1 MTERHRAEHP
11 IWVIGA
17 GPGAEDQLTPAARA
31 ALARAG
37 CVVAAA
43 RHAALAGA
51 HPNVVP
57 LKSIPETL
65 DRVER
70 ELERGSVAV
79 LVSGDPGI
87 YSLLPV
93 LKRRWPGRNV
103 RVVPGIGSLQSLCAA
118 AGEAWDDAAI
128 LSGHGRPLTA
138 ARFLTAVERRR
149 LTVLFCGGDRTPR
162 WACEALAGAVGGLGT
177 RVEAVVG
184 ERLSYPDERV
194 TRGAPADLAG
204 RDFDPLSLMLVRN
217 AAPWTPPFGRPRD
230 ADFERGETPMTREE
244 VRSVILDRLEL
255 RPGAVFW
262 DIGAGTGSVSAAAAL
277 ACPEAEVHAVECDPA
292 ALALLDR
299 NRERFRLHNMAIHPG
314 RALSVLDA
322 LPNPTHVFVGG
333 SGGELSELLLRLLYL
348 LRLSRLSRLSRLP
361 RPSVRDGAVR
371 VVVSAVT
378 LQTLSEA
385 VTAMSGPGYREL
397 EAVQLA
403 VSASRPLGRSLLMT
417 ARNPVTL
424 LCAWC

>member
-1 MTERHRAEHP
+1 MTEREL
-11 IWVIGA
+11 WVVGV
-17 GPGAEDQLTPAARA
+17 GPGAADQLTPAASA
-31 ALARAG
+31 VLARAG
-37 CVVAAA
+37 CVVAAP
-43 RHAALAGA
+43 RHAGLVGA
-51 HPNVVP
+51 HPNIVL
-57 LKSIPETL
+57 LKGIPETL

-103 RVVPGIGSLQSLCAA
+103 RVVPGIGALQSLCAA
-118 AGEAWDDAAI
+118 AGEVWDDAAV

-162 WACEALAGAVGGLGT
+162 WACEALAGAVGGLGS
-177 RVEAVVG
+177 RVEVVVG

-194 TRGAPADLAG
+194 TRGTPSDLAG

-217 AAPWTPPFGRPRD
+217 AALWTPPFGRPRD
-230 ADFERGETPMTREE
+230 ADFERGGVPMTGEE

-262 DIGAGTGSVSAAAAL
+262 DIGAGTGSVSAAVAL
-277 ACPEAEVHAVECDPA
+277 ACPEAEVHAVECEPE
-292 ALALLDR
+292 ALALLAR

-333 SGGELSELLLRLLYL
+333 SGGELSELL
-348 LRLSRLSRLSRLP
+348 SRLTRIP
-361 RPSVRDGAVR
+361 VRSGLLR

-385 VTAMSGPGYREL
+385 VTALSGPGYRDL

-403 VSASRPLGRSLLMT
+403 VSVSRPLGRSLLMA

>member
-1 MTERHRAEHP
+1 MTEREL
-11 IWVIGA
+11 WVVGV
-17 GPGAEDQLTPAARA
+17 GPGAADQLTPAASA
-31 ALARAG
+31 VLARAD

-43 RHAALAGA
+43 RHAGLAGA
-51 HPNVVP
+51 HPNIVL
-57 LKSIPETL
+57 LKGIPETL

-103 RVVPGIGSLQSLCAA
+103 RVVPGIGALQSLCAA

-138 ARFLTAVERRR
+138 ARFLTVVERRR

-230 ADFERGETPMTREE
+230 ADFERGGVPMTREE
-244 VRSVILDRLEL
+244 VRSVVLDRLEL
-255 RPGAVFW
+255 GPESVLW
-262 DIGAGTGSVSAAAAL
+262 DIGAGTGSVSVAAAL
-277 ACPEAEVHAVECDPA
+277 ACPDGEVCSVECDSA
-292 ALALLDR
+292 AVALLER
-299 NRERFRLHNMAIHPG
+299 NREKFRLHNMTIRPG
-314 RALSVLDA
+314 RALAVLES
-322 LPNPTHVFVGG
+322 LPGPTHVFVGG
-333 SGGELSELLLRLLYL
+333 SGGELSALLA
-348 LRLSRLSRLSRLP
+348 RLP
-361 RPSVRDGAVR
+361 LLPCRGEVR

-378 LQTLSEA
+378 LRTLSEA
-385 VTAMSGPGYREL
+385 VTALSGPGYRDL
-397 EAVQLA
+397 EAVQVA
-403 VSASRPLGRSLLMT
+403 VSASRPLGGSLLLME

-424 LCAWC
+424 LCARC

>member
-1 MTERHRAEHP
+1 MTEREL
-11 IWVIGA
+11 WVVGV
-17 GPGAEDQLTPAARA
+17 GPGAADQLTPAASA
-31 ALARAG
+31 VLARAD

-43 RHAALAGA
+43 RHAGLAGA
-51 HPNVVP
+51 HPNIVL
-57 LKSIPETL
+57 LKGIPETL
-65 DRVER
+65 VRVER

-103 RVVPGIGSLQSLCAA
+103 RVVPGIGALQSLCAA

-138 ARFLTAVERRR
+138 ARFLTVVERQR

-177 RVEAVVG
+177 RVEVVVG

-204 RDFDPLSLMLVRN
+204 RDFDPLSLLLVRN

-230 ADFERGETPMTREE
+230 ADFERGGVPMTREE
-244 VRSVILDRLEL
+244 VRSVVLDRLEL
-255 RPGAVFW
+255 GPESVLW
-262 DIGAGTGSVSAAAAL
+262 DIGAGTGSVSVAAAL
-277 ACPEAEVHAVECDPA
+277 ACPDGEVCSVECGPEA
-292 ALALLDR
+292 VALLER
-299 NRERFRLHNMAIHPG
+299 NREKFRLHNMTIRPG
-314 RALSVLDA
+314 RALAVLES
-322 LPNPTHVFVGG
+322 LPGPTHVFVGG
-333 SGGELSELLLRLLYL
+333 SGGELFALLA
-348 LRLSRLSRLSRLP
+348 RLP
-361 RPSVRDGAVR
+361 LLPCRGDVR

-378 LQTLSEA
+378 LRTLSEA
-385 VTAMSGPGYREL
+385 VTALSGPGYREL
-397 EAVQLA
+397 EAVQVA
-403 VSASRPLGRSLLMT
+403 VSASRPLGGSLLLME

-424 LCAWC
+424 LCARISFQF